1 VGKFQLI
8 KYRERFKMIIIL
20 YIILIYSLIGS
31 LTFLIGQRL
40 HTKNKNILMT
50 YYWIVFIFSP
60 MVDLIIK
67 LDEIFFKQTNSNISG
82 SELEENEK

>member
-1 VGKFQLI
+1 VGKLQLI

-20 YIILIYSLIGS
+20 YIILIYSLLGS

-40 HTKNKNILMT
+40 HTKNKNILT
-50 YYWIVFIFSP
+50 IYYWIVFIFSP
-60 MVDLIIK
+60 VIDLIIK
-67 LDEIFFKQTNSNISG
+67 IDEIFFKQTNSNISG

>member
-1 VGKFQLI
+1 
-8 KYRERFKMIIIL
+8 MIIIL
-20 YIILIYSLIGS
+20 YIILIYSLLGS

-60 MVDLIIK
+60 VIDLIIK
-67 LDEIFFKQTNSNISG
+67 LDEIFFKQTNSNVDK
-82 SELEENEK
+82 SELEKHE